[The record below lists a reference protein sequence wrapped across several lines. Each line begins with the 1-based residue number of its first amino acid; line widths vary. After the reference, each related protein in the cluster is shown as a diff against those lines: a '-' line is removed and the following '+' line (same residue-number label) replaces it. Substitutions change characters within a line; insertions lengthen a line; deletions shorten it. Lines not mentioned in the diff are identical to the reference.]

1 MAAGSPAGFSRTR
14 LLSQIRPAVWF
25 AAQLCTAGSAQPG
38 DGKTWVG
45 AWRGGSLASCPRHR
59 EPVAGC
65 VSLPSNSQ
73 HTSPFLCPL
82 CPLPLALLVPAAK
95 GTWEPWLW
103 LPGDSAFTDCRLMN
117 PTGLALGHSV
127 CAPLQSDQSYFPTR
141 FLLLGINQS
150 KRAAWTDHRHCTFC

>member
-1 MAAGSPAGFSRTR
+1 MLLSRCLLPCLAELRPRDR

-82 CPLPLALLVPAAK
+82 CPLPLPLLAPAAK
-95 GTWEPWLW
+95 GTWEPWHVAPWGLSLHRLQAHESHRAGPW
-103 LPGDSAFTDCRLMN
+103 PQCLCSSAE
-117 PTGLALGHSV
+117 
-127 CAPLQSDQSYFPTR
+127 
-141 FLLLGINQS
+141 
-150 KRAAWTDHRHCTFC
+150 